1 LRARQEHP
9 VVLVDAFESGT
20 AGQWRTFTS
29 LLSETA
35 ADLPA
40 DTRKVDPAV
49 LSDLNLDRVISA
61 VAGDREERDLISQ
74 LLSRPRR
81 WPWR

>member
-1 LRARQEHP
+1 

-40 DTRKVDPAV
+40 DPQGGPG
-49 LSDLNLDRVISA
+49 SPI
-61 VAGDREERDLISQ
+61 GPE
-74 LLSRPRR
+74 SRSGH
-81 WPWR
+81 